1 MCNFSW
7 MLYHFSSMF
16 CCKFL
21 CGRSTSNQ
29 VATNSAGTGDELID
43 GPQSPTERNRPP
55 DYVHLTASDKPLG
68 PLDYLRYFWSSCAI
82 LGSVFIICYGI
93 ANHAYV
99 LPVDI
104 PGAFII
110 FLLVLTMLFYLE
122 VILSAYLV
130 C

>member
-1 MCNFSW
+1 MCS
-7 MLYHFSSMF
+7 
-16 CCKFL
+16 
-21 CGRSTSNQ
+21 RSTSSQ
-29 VATNSAGTGDELID
+29 VATHSAGTGDELID

-93 ANHAYV
+93 VNHAYV

-122 VILSAYLV
+122 VMLSLLKTHV
-130 C
+130 IQLTL